1 MLVSQ
6 ISTSAASK
14 PFNIVPSVRNVATR
28 HARGR
33 AGQRRLGEARLRR
46 SLAHPREGSRCVL
59 RSSGVLDAC
68 ESALYDSTLIT
79 AIRRILAS
87 VLALLVVVATLGRVR
102 VNWTGTRTAEDASG
116 DRSAAVV
123 RDRDAR

>member
-1 MLVSQ
+1 M
-6 ISTSAASK
+6 
-14 PFNIVPSVRNVATR
+14 
-28 HARGR
+28 
-33 AGQRRLGEARLRR
+33 
-46 SLAHPREGSRCVL
+46 L

-68 ESALYDSTLIT
+68 ESALYDSIMIT
-79 AIRRILAS
+79 AVRRILAS

>member
-1 MLVSQ
+1 M
-6 ISTSAASK
+6 
-14 PFNIVPSVRNVATR
+14 
-28 HARGR
+28 
-33 AGQRRLGEARLRR
+33 
-46 SLAHPREGSRCVL
+46 L

-68 ESALYDSTLIT
+68 ESAPYDSTVIT
-79 AIRRILAS
+79 AVHRILAS

-102 VNWTGTRTAEDASG
+102 VNWTGTRTAEDASS

>member
-1 MLVSQ
+1 M
-6 ISTSAASK
+6 
-14 PFNIVPSVRNVATR
+14 FNIVPSVRN
-28 HARGR
+28 
-33 AGQRRLGEARLRR
+33 LGEARLRR
-46 SLAHPREGSRCVL
+46 ARARPREGARCVL

-68 ESALYDSTLIT
+68 ESALYDSTVIT
-79 AIRRILAS
+79 AVRRILAS

-116 DRSAAVV
+116 DRRAAVV

>member
-1 MLVSQ
+1 MVSGQHGTAERGDLLVDGG
-6 ISTSAASK
+6 
-14 PFNIVPSVRNVATR
+14 
-28 HARGR
+28 ARGVAER
-33 AGQRRLGEARLRR
+33 GGRLGLPWIGTTSRPVAP
-46 SLAHPREGSRCVL
+46 SPREGARCVL

-68 ESALYDSTLIT
+68 ESALYDSTVIT
-79 AIRRILAS
+79 AVRRILAS